1 MLQSPSSYARHCAL
15 LAGSHEIARQS
26 ALPRKGYPS
35 PGRVVTWLQH
45 GIRGL
50 VRYYTTPQIP
60 SPRPQGS
67 PGDCNTK
74 RFRESNC
81 VLCLM
86 FSPTQRPT
94 TACRSGHVVAGPRGI
109 RMCATFTLILYCDAI
124 QTPRGQECN
133 IALHSRAFT
142 APAMPHGQGRGL
154 ANAHRGFLC
163 ACSPSCAVSAL
174 RQNCSEANHR
184 RAPESAG

>member
-1 MLQSPSSYARHCAL
+1 MVAAWDSRFGAILHYPADTFAASARLARGSQYEAL
-15 LAGSHEIARQS
+15 
-26 ALPRKGYPS
+26 
-35 PGRVVTWLQH
+35 
-45 GIRGL
+45 
-50 VRYYTTPQIP
+50 
-60 SPRPQGS
+60 
-67 PGDCNTK
+67 
-74 RFRESNC
+74 FRESIC